1 MELKQIIDN
10 FLYYQDIS
18 ENKSANTIKSYKAD
32 LLQFDDFISNIE
44 KKSIEE
50 IEEIDIKAFF
60 KYLKDKKITK
70 RSRNRKLSAI
80 KTFFKY
86 LKDKKIIIKNPTL
99 FLENQELHTKLPD
112 ILTKDDFIKLR
123 ESIEENKINNIRN
136 RFIIELLFSSGIRP
150 SELLELS
157 HNNINIEERELYI
170 ASKNKKDRVTF
181 FSKTAREYYLK
192 YLDAQK
198 EKFKENFNPNILITN
213 NSNKKLTDR
222 SLRRI
227 IEKISANANIN
238 KEISPHTFRHSFAV
252 YMLENGMNIHYLQ
265 EIMGH
270 SSLESTKMYLN
281 YLNNS
286 IQIEGKT
293 YYNKNI

>member
-1 MELKQIIDN
+1 MELNQIIDN

-18 ENKSANTIKSYKAD
+18 ENKTENTIKSYKAD
-32 LLQFDDFISNIE
+32 LLQFSDFISNIE
-44 KKSIEE
+44 KKSIDKV
-50 IEEIDIKAFF
+50 EEIDIKAFF
-60 KYLKDKKITK
+60 KHLKNKNITK

-86 LKDKKIIIKNPTL
+86 LKDKNIVIKNPTL

-112 ILTKDDFIKLR
+112 ILTKNDFIKLR

-136 RFIIELLFSSGIRP
+136 RFIIELLYSSGIRP

-170 ASKNKKDRVTF
+170 VSKNKKDRITF
-181 FSKTAREYYLK
+181 FSRTAKEYYLK
-192 YLDAQK
+192 YLEAQK
-198 EKFKENFNPNILITN
+198 QKFKENFNPKILITN
-213 NSNKKLTDR
+213 NSNNKLTDR

-227 IEKISANANIN
+227 VEKIRINSNIN

-252 YMLENGMNIHYLQ
+252 YMLQNGMNIHYLQ

-270 SSLESTKMYLN
+270 SSLESTKVYLN

-286 IQIEGKT
+286 IKIDDKT